1 MSLPPLTS
9 STARPTENRSTDE
22 VGVTRLL
29 TATVSRV
36 LQSIAARWPIQAK
49 SWPTRQDLVA
59 EWCAAVV
66 ETQFSPQKL
75 TRAYERFLASG
86 NAGAYPPGIHEIL
99 SYLYP
104 TPEEAESSLRKV
116 INTLSHPDTSERYD
130 LFSPEEYFAF
140 RSFGHHAR
148 LDLTRGTVNA
158 LLPRWNAL
166 LRKAA
171 TMDDLPNPPP
181 YTPVPKIA
189 RQNSKQ
195 TALEALAK
203 MKAVLR

>member
-1 MSLPPLTS
+1 MPLS
-9 STARPTENRSTDE
+9 SHASSKEQPSGNRSTDE
-22 VGVTRLL
+22 ARLL
-29 TATVSRV
+29 TATVFKI
-36 LQSIAARWPIQAK
+36 LQSIADRWPLSAK
-49 SWPTRQDLVA
+49 GWGARQEIGA
-59 EWCAAVV
+59 EWCKAVV
-66 ETQFSPQKL
+66 EAQCGSKKFVA
-75 TRAYERFLASG
+75 AYERFLASG

-104 TPEEAESSLRKV
+104 TPEEAESSLRKT
-116 INTLSHPDTSERYD
+116 INILSHPDTSERYD

-140 RSFGHHAR
+140 RGLGRHAR
-148 LDLTRGTVNA
+148 FDLTRGTVNT